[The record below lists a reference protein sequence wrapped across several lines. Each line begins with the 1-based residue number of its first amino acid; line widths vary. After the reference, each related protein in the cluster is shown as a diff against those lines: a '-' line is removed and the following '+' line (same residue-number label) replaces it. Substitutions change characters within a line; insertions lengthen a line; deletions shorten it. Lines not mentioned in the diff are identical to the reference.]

1 MSLKEFLRI
10 ASISVALMVVIPPVG
25 YAQQTVISDGEFSMS
40 EDELAYLVS
49 VWPED
54 TLAAATN
61 DVSARYGLLNIIA
74 QNTRLANAALALN
87 EDDGPD
93 YYKMQLLLRTT
104 LRDYMVQRFKDG
116 LEYPDVTAVAA
127 ERYEAQ
133 KRKYAY
139 KAERRK
145 SSHILLRCDL
155 YKCSPRT
162 DEMKELT
169 SRLESGESF
178 EALAEEFSEDPG
190 SRKLGGKF
198 DQWIRL
204 SDSNIDKAYRE
215 GLFSL
220 KSVGEVTGVIN
231 SRFGLHIIRL
241 DALDPENYKPFEQV
255 KGAIVADINREYLE
269 QQLEAYQEGF
279 GLSEDAVIDGE
290 AMDRLFAPQRAD

>member
-1 MSLKEFLRI
+1 MSLKRFFCI
-10 ASISVALMVVIPPVG
+10 ASVSAALMVMIPPVG
-25 YAQQTVISDGEFSMS
+25 YAQQAVISDGELSMS

-61 DVSARYGLLNIIA
+61 DVSARYGLLNILA

-87 EDDGPD
+87 EDDGAD

-104 LRDYMVQRFKDG
+104 LRDYMLQRFKDG

-127 ERYEAQ
+127 ERYQAQ

-155 YKCSPRT
+155 YECAPRADQMT
-162 DEMKELT
+162 KIV
-169 SRLESGESF
+169 SRLNSGESF
-178 EALAEEFSEDPG
+178 EELAKEFSEDPG

-204 SDSNIDKAYRE
+204 SDNNIDSAYRE

-220 KSVGEVTGVIN
+220 NSVGETTDVIN
-231 SRFGLHIIRL
+231 SKFGLHIIRL
-241 DALDPENYKPFEQV
+241 DALDPEGYKPFDQV
-255 KGAIVADINREYLE
+255 KSAIVADIHREYLE
-269 QQLEAYQEGF
+269 QQLEAYQQGF
-279 GLSEDAVIDGE
+279 GLSEDAVIDAA